1 MGQVGDRV
9 ICSECSLWN
18 DCGYFREGQV
28 CTVPG
33 SEGKR
38 LSDLL
43 RTKDPEQIKE
53 AMASIV
59 AEQADMV
66 EDRLKDHK
74 AGNDDENL
82 MKDMTALFKNSES
95 LHKLI
100 APRQNGPLVQIGM
113 INGPTSQAVVAGD
126 PRQIASLVY
135 RELEEQ
141 NPGAII
147 TDDMV
152 RERISQ
158 YQQKAIEAQVV
169 DP

>member
-1 MGQVGDRV
+1 M
-9 ICSECSLWN
+9 CKL
-18 DCGYFREGQV
+18 
-28 CTVPG
+28 PG
-33 SEGKR
+33 TPGKK

-59 AEQADMV
+59 AEQADLV
-66 EDRLKDHK
+66 EERLKDVK
-74 AGNDDENL
+74 GGNDDKDL

-100 APRQNGPLVQIGM
+100 APRQNGPLVQIGIGM
-113 INGPTSQAVVAGD
+113 TGQTSQVVVGGD
-126 PRQIASLVY
+126 ARQIASLVY

-152 RERISQ
+152 RDRIKM
-158 YQQKAIEAQVV
+158 YQQKAIEGTVI
-169 DP
+169 DS